1 MKNEVNCFFVSDL
14 HGSVSK
20 YQLLFQKILDER
32 PSAVFF
38 GGDLLPHWV
47 DSNHEAGADFV
58 RQFLGKK
65 LESLQEILAEDYPQI
80 FLIPGNDDA
89 RIEEASF
96 LELAQRGLF
105 QYVHA
110 QKTLWD
116 QYLILGYACVPP
128 TPFRLKDWERYDV
141 SRYVDPGCYGP
152 EEGWHSV
159 PVSEQD
165 QIYGTIKKDLDALI
179 GQDSSEQA
187 ICLFHSPPYKCNLD
201 RAALDQKMIDYVPL
215 DVHIGSIAIR
225 QFIETQQPLLTLH
238 GHVHE
243 SATITG
249 QWKDKIG
256 RTVLFSAAHD
266 GPELALIR
274 FDPMCLELAQRE
286 LIAC

>member
-1 MKNEVNCFFVSDL
+1 MNCLFASDL
-14 HGSVSK
+14 HGSVPK
-20 YQLLFQKILDER
+20 YRSLFQKILDVR
-32 PSAVFF
+32 PDAVFF

-47 DSNHEAGADFV
+47 DSGNDFV
-58 RQFLGKK
+58 RGFFGNE
-65 LESLQEILAEDYPQI
+65 LESLREVLREDYPRI

-89 RIEEASF
+89 RIEEDS
-96 LELAQRGLF
+96 LVELAERGLF
-105 QYVHA
+105 QYMHA
-110 QKTLWD
+110 QKTFWN

-165 QIYGTIKKDLDALI
+165 QIYGTIKKDLHALI
-179 GQDSSEQA
+179 GQDSAELA

-215 DVHIGSIAIR
+215 DVHVGSIAIR

-243 SATITG
+243 SPRITG

-266 GPELALIR
+266 GPELALIK
-274 FDPMCLELAQRE
+274 FDPMCLDLAQRE